1 MLKQTRVLLMLLFAS
16 MFLLLGCG
24 APAAAN
30 AVTRED
36 DIVAVTFDFQKQSGY
51 ASNQFAVWIEDANG
65 KLVKTLYVTQF
76 TVNGGYEKRPDAI
89 PVWVKQSGLAQG
101 TAQDAVSGATPKSGS
116 LRYVWDLTDQSGAR
130 VPDGTYTYYV
140 EGTLRWKNHVLF
152 SGEITLN
159 GEAATSTATGTYTY
173 AVSDEQAALTDAA
186 PEHSM
191 IQNVVATYVPLTQP

>member
-24 APAAAN
+24 APAGAN
-30 AVTRED
+30 TPTRED

-51 ASNQFAVWIEDANG
+51 ASNQFAVWVENANG

-101 TAQDAVSGATPKSGS
+101 IAQDAVSGATPKSGS
-116 LRYVWDLTDQSGAR
+116 LRYVWDLTDQSGR
-130 VPDGTYTYYV
+130 VC
-140 EGTLRWKNHVLF
+140 R
-152 SGEITLN
+152 
-159 GEAATSTATGTYTY
+159 
-173 AVSDEQAALTDAA
+173 AA
-186 PEHSM
+186 PIPIMLRERCAGRITCCFPARLHS
-191 IQNVVATYVPLTQP
+191 TERP

>member
-1 MLKQTRVLLMLLFAS
+1 MLKQTRIILILAFAC
-16 MFLLLGCG
+16 MLLLGCG

-30 AVTRED
+30 AVERED
-36 DIVAVTFDFQKQSGY
+36 DIVAVTFDYQKQSGY

-76 TVNGGYEKRPDAI
+76 TINGGYEKRPDAI
-89 PVWVKQSGLAQG
+89 PVWVKQSGLDQG
-101 TAQDAVSGATPKSGS
+101 TTQDAVSGATPKSGS

-130 VPDGTYTYYV
+130 VPDGSYTYYV

-159 GEAATSTATGTYTY
+159 GEAVTSTATGTYTY
-173 AVSDEQAALTDAA
+173 AASDEQAALTDAA

-191 IQNVVATYVPLTQP
+191 IQNVVATYVPPTQP

>member
-1 MLKQTRVLLMLLFAS
+1 MKKKCMIFALATTCAMLLFG
-16 MFLLLGCG
+16 GC
-24 APAAAN
+24 APAANTA
-30 AVTRED
+30 TRED
-36 DIVAVTFDFQKQSGY
+36 DIVAITFDYQKQDGY

-65 KLVKTLYVTQF
+65 ALVKTLFVTQF
-76 TVNGGYEKRPDAI
+76 TAKGGSKKRPDAI

-101 TAQDAVSGATPKSGS
+101 IEQDAVSGATPKSSS

-173 AVSDEQAALTDAA
+173 AASDEQAALSDDA
-186 PEHSM
+186 PEHNM
-191 IQNVVATYVPLTQP
+191 IQNVCATYVPPSQS